1 MSIHNLSKSEIVDKL
16 QIAEYQ
22 KDSMR
27 DNLEKIQSLF
37 NITLTREEMITHN
50 LNIDSDDDYSEYLY
64 RKLVDKVNN
73 SQCDSS

>member
-1 MSIHNLSKSEIVDKL
+1 MSIYNLSKSEIVDKL

-22 KDSMR
+22 IDSMR
-27 DNLEKIQSLF
+27 DNLGKIQSLF

-50 LNIDSDDDYSEYLY
+50 LNIDSSDDYSEYLY

-73 SQCDSS
+73 SQCDS